1 MPLSGLDLP
10 NYFVIDSFDPTVN
23 FMNFFTVG
31 CPSNNIITALSKLSI
46 MHHIQMTREVR
57 DSKNTLMR
65 PKQVQAF
72 KSRDSPSLRPGT
84 QTRKSLEITQANIKI
99 IF

>member
-23 FMNFFTVG
+23 FRNFFTVG
-31 CPSNNIITALSKLSI
+31 CPSNNIITALSKHAV
-46 MHHIQMTREVR
+46 MHHIQMTREIR

-72 KSRDSPSLRPGT
+72 KSRDSPSLRPGIQP
-84 QTRKSLEITQANIKI
+84 QTRRVRVPRPENP
-99 IF
+99 

>member
-10 NYFVIDSFDPTVN
+10 NYFVIDSSDPTIN

-31 CPSNNIITALSKLSI
+31 CPSNNITSALSKHAI

-57 DSKNTLMR
+57 DSKNTLIP

-72 KSRDSPSLRPGT
+72 NSRDALSLRPGIQP
-84 QTRKSLEITQANIKI
+84 QTHRVRVPRPKNP
-99 IF
+99 